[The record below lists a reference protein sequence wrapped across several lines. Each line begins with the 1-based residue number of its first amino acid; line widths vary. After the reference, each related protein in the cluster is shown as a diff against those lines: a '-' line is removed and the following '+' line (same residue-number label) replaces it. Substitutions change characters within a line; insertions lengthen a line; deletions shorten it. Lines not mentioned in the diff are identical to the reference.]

1 MKNLI
6 TLKLKSI
13 PTQPGVYFFK
23 NKSGEVIY
31 IGKAKNLKNRVNQ
44 YFKGTDTRV
53 QIPFLINEA
62 TDLDYTVVHTE
73 LESLYLERTL
83 IQNHKPKYNIELKD
97 DKSYAF
103 IVLDYSTQIPQINI
117 TRRIQEPLLRQGF
130 GGQADIKYKA
140 NSRSKITNNKS
151 DYFGPYTSALKIR
164 ETLQTVRRI
173 FPYCSAEK
181 VSQKPCF
188 YYHLHRCPGV
198 CFGKISLDEYKTHL
212 ERIKQFLSGNIAG
225 AMHDL
230 KKEMLSAAKKK
241 RFETA
246 ARLRNQFLS
255 LKLLSEKQS
264 VIFANKV
271 NWDLASFSSDEGFYC
286 VNLLKVREGKL
297 VGKENFVYD
306 SKQTKENE
314 SNKEQVILETFLEQY
329 YLETSDIPKEIYLN
343 LPVSNVEVVKNLL
356 KARFGKSVKISVPKK
371 GKALSLLKTSALNAK
386 EHLKNW
392 LTERAGHLDKI
403 GRALKQLQEV
413 LGLKKIPERIECFDI
428 SNTQG
433 TNPVASMVVFKN
445 GLAAKSEYRKFKV
458 QIKETPDDFSMM
470 REIITRRLTHSLI
483 SRSANQPDQLS
494 KWPLPDLI
502 VVDGGKGQLNA
513 ALAALSKLKVA
524 HSTSSGQES
533 EKLKVIGLA
542 KRLEEIFV
550 PGKKQPIILSHD
562 QPALQLLQRLR
573 DEAHR
578 FGITFHRNLRSKQ
591 AYTSALDTLP
601 GVGPKT
607 KKILK
612 TKFGTVAEIK
622 KASLEELKAV
632 VGEKLALTIK
642 QNL

>member
-1 MKNLI
+1 MSLITSKLKNL
-6 TLKLKSI
+6 
-13 PTQPGVYFFK
+13 PRQPGVYFFK
-23 NKSGEVIY
+23 NKSGEIIY

-44 YFKGTDTRV
+44 YFKGTDTRA

-83 IQNHKPKYNIELKD
+83 IQNHRPKYNIELKD

-103 IVLDYSTQIPQINI
+103 IVLDYSTQIPQIVIKRKLFENSN
-117 TRRIQEPLLRQGF
+117 TVPTSYQPALT
-130 GGQADIKYKA
+130 ADRLKA
-140 NSRSKITNNKS
+140 TS
-151 DYFGPYTSALKIR
+151 YFGPFTAAYKIR

-212 ERIKQFLSGNIAG
+212 EKIKQFLSGNIAG

-264 VIFANKV
+264 VIFAKKV

-286 VNLLKVREGKL
+286 LNLLKVREGKL

-306 SKQTKENE
+306 SKQAKENE
-314 SNKEQVILETFLEQY
+314 SKKEQVILETFLEQY

-343 LPVSNVEVVKNLL
+343 LPVSNVEVIKNLL

-392 LTERAGHLDKI
+392 LTEKAGHLDKI

-413 LGLKKIPERIECFDI
+413 LGLKKLPERIECFDI

-470 REIITRRLTHSLI
+470 REIITRRLAHSLASNFQI
-483 SRSANQPDQLS
+483 TNNKNQ
-494 KWPLPDLI
+494 WPLPDLI

-513 ALAALSKLKVA
+513 ALSALKALSPKPLA
-524 HSTSSGQES
+524 LST
-533 EKLKVIGLA
+533 LPLIGLA

-632 VGEKLALTIK
+632 VGEKLAKSIK
-642 QNL
+642 ENL

>member
-1 MKNLI
+1 MNLI
-6 TLKLKSI
+6 TSKLKSL

-44 YFKGTDTRV
+44 YFKGTDTRA

-103 IVLDYSTQIPQINI
+103 IVLDYSTPIPQINI
-117 TRRIQEPLLRQGF
+117 NRRIQ
-130 GGQADIKYKA
+130 
-140 NSRSKITNNKS
+140 ITNHKS
-151 DYFGPYTSALKIR
+151 QTNSKLKIINHKPNYFGPYTSTLKIR

-212 ERIKQFLSGNIAG
+212 EKIKQFLSGNIAG

-264 VIFANKV
+264 VIFAKKV

-329 YLETSDIPKEIYLN
+329 YLETSDIPKEIYLK
-343 LPVSNVEVVKNLL
+343 LSVSNVEVIKNLL
-356 KARFGKSVKISVPKK
+356 KTRFAKTVKISVPKN

-403 GRALKQLQEV
+403 GRALKQLQET
-413 LGLKKIPERIECFDI
+413 LGLKKLPERIECFDI

-445 GLAAKSEYRKFKV
+445 GLPAKSEYRKFKI
-458 QIKETPDDFSMM
+458 QTKTSPDDFAMI
-470 REIITRRLTHSLI
+470 REILQRRI
-483 SRSANQPDQLS
+483 SRSTKNQDPNNKTQINTKSSDQLINKS
-494 KWPLPDLI
+494 ANSFWPLPDLI
-502 VVDGGKGQLNA
+502 VIDGGKGQLNA
-513 ALAALSKLKVA
+513 ALAALSELKV
-524 HSTSSGQES
+524 ES
-533 EKLKVIGLA
+533 QKLKVIGLA

-562 QPALQLLQRLR
+562 QPALQLLQRIR

-622 KASLEELKAV
+622 KASLEELKVV
-632 VGEKLALTIK
+632 VGEKLAKVIK
-642 QNL
+642 ENL